1 MSKDIDGPRWLLA
14 ELTYK
19 CPLQCPY
26 CSNPT
31 DYTKYSSELTTSEW
45 INTMQQARD
54 LGAVQLGF
62 SGGEPLVRAD
72 LEQLVEAAREMGFY
86 TNLIT
91 SGVGMDAERVSRLKQ
106 AGLDHIQISFQA
118 SDEVLND
125 RFAGTKAFQHKKE
138 MAREVKAQGY
148 PMVLNF
154 VLYRDNIDRV
164 EEIMDLALELEADQV
179 ELANTQYYGWALHN
193 RTVLLPTKEQVVRA
207 RMSAEKYQEK
217 YTDQCRF
224 IYVIP
229 DYYEARPK
237 ACMSGWGKI
246 FLNIAPDGSAL
257 PCQGARQ
264 MTHIDFPNVRDVSV
278 EDIWFG
284 SDAFNVYRGE
294 SWMRDP
300 CKTCD
305 HRHEDFGGCRCQAYQ
320 LTGDARNADPV
331 CSLSPDHEK
340 ITQAVT
346 MAENQQ
352 VDTSVKVAFRNP
364 KNSKLFTRAKAEQ

>member
-1 MSKDIDGPRWLLA
+1 
-14 ELTYK
+14 
-19 CPLQCPY
+19 
-26 CSNPT
+26 
-31 DYTKYSSELTTSEW
+31 
-45 INTMQQARD
+45 MQQARD

-62 SGGEPLVRAD
+62 SGGEPLVRTD

-91 SGVGMDAERVSRLKQ
+91 SGVGMDAERVARLKQ

-154 VLYRDNIDRV
+154 VLYRDNIDRI
-164 EEIMDLALELEADQV
+164 EEIMDLALALDADQV
-179 ELANTQYYGWALHN
+179 ELANTQYYGWALYN
-193 RTVLLPTKEQVVRA
+193 RAVLLPTEEQLIRA
-207 RMSAEKYQEK
+207 RASAEKYQEEYK
-217 YTDQCRF
+217 DQCRF

-229 DYYEARPK
+229 DYYETRPK

-264 MTHIDFPNVRDVSV
+264 MNHIDFPNVRDVSV

-346 MAENQQ
+346 LAQNLKTEN
-352 VDTSVKVAFRNP
+352 SVKVAFRNP
-364 KNSKLFTRAKAEQ
+364 KNSKLFERSEAG